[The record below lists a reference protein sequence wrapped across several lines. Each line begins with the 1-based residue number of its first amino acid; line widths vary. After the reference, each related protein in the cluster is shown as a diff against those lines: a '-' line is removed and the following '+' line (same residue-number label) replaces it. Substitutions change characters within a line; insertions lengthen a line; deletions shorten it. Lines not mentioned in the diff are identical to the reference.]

1 MGFETH
7 LIGTLVL
14 FVINQKGPGR
24 IFIRFLPLGA
34 SPVTSASLVMDLNLT
49 SGQFSM
55 DFP

>member
-34 SPVTSASLVMDLNLT
+34 PPVTSASLVMDLNLT